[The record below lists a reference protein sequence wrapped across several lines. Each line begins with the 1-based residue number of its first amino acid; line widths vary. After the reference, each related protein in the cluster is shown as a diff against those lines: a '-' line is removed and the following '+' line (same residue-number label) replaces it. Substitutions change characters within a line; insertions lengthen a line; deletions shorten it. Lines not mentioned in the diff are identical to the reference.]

1 MADEHDRCQ
10 RSAAQPRCKHCP
22 TASGHSS
29 AAMQTRLGRC
39 DRFGGCMAQ
48 AAIVTMST
56 PRRDAPAL
64 MKRAESLG
72 VAIIDRDDIE
82 RGRLETLL
90 TALVRQR

>member
-1 MADEHDRCQ
+1 
-10 RSAAQPRCKHCP
+10 
-22 TASGHSS
+22 
-29 AAMQTRLGRC
+29 
-39 DRFGGCMAQ
+39 MAQ

>member
-1 MADEHDRCQ
+1 MRKMLAGLL
-10 RSAAQPRCKHCP
+10 AAVLLL
-22 TASGHSS
+22 S
-29 AAMQTRLGRC
+29 
-39 DRFGGCMAQ
+39 GCMAQ

>member
-1 MADEHDRCQ
+1 MRKMLAGLLAGILLL
-10 RSAAQPRCKHCP
+10 S
-22 TASGHSS
+22 
-29 AAMQTRLGRC
+29 
-39 DRFGGCMAQ
+39 GCMAQ

-82 RGRLETLL
+82 KGRLEALL
-90 TALVRQR
+90 KGMV